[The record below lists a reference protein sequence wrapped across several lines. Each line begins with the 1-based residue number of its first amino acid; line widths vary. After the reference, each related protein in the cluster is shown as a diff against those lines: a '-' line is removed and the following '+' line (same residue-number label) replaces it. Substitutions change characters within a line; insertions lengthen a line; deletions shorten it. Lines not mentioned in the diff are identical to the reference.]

1 MEENI
6 NNGAIDP
13 RDLDGDGK
21 VTFKEKVQYTAD
33 KAVDKAEELVNQV
46 ADSAKEVYAGAK
58 EKTVEIAGKV
68 ADKSKEI
75 YAEAKDKAEDLMDKA
90 EDLKD
95 KAEDAIDTA
104 KQIYQEKRNERK
116 A

>member
-1 MEENI
+1 M
-6 NNGAIDP
+6 G
-13 RDLDGDGK
+13 LGD
-21 VTFKEKVQYTAD
+21 
-33 KAVDKAEELVNQV
+33 
-46 ADSAKEVYAGAK
+46 VYK
-58 EKTVEIAGKV
+58 RQAGKV